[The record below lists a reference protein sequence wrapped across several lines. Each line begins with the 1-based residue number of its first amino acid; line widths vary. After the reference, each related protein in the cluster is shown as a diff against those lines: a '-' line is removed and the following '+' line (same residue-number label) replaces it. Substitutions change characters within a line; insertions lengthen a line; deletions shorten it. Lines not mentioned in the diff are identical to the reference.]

1 MKHPLTIPAASC
13 RCSPVV
19 QESLPDLSLF
29 ACMIEGLLGGRVDLL
44 DAGITGIFELLE
56 VVAVLFNEGDRSFEM
71 AEFGGIIDPFEVDC
85 L

>member
-1 MKHPLTIPAASC
+1 
-13 RCSPVV
+13 
-19 QESLPDLSLF
+19 
-29 ACMIEGLLGGRVDLL
+29 MIEGLLGGRVDLL

-56 VVAVLFNEGDRSFEM
+56 VVAVLFDEGDRSFEM